1 MVFIMAKK
9 DLISSKD
16 RFFDSE
22 PTTKWIAQELYDSV
36 KDVPIVSP
44 HGHIN
49 PHLFAEENSTFGNPS
64 ELIIIP
70 DHYLYRMLYSQGIP
84 MEAVG
89 VPRIDGGETE
99 KDPRKIW
106 KIFADNFYLFR
117 GTLTGI
123 WLEYEFTN
131 LFGIKRKLNSET
143 AMEIY
148 DIIDKKLNSPEYSP
162 RKMFES
168 FNIEVLCTTD
178 SATDTLEYHKKI
190 RDSGWKGKI
199 LPTFR
204 PDAIVNLDSVG
215 WKKNIEKLSEIS
227 GIDIHDY
234 KTFIKA
240 LEDRREFFK
249 SMGATCTDS
258 AALISYTTELSEVE
272 ANNILS
278 RAFKGEATDEDAKK
292 FTAHML
298 MEMARMSI
306 EDGMVMQLHCGSYR
320 NHNPIIYK
328 KFGPDKGCDIP
339 IQDEFT
345 RNLKPLLNKYGNDT
359 RLTLILFTLDETN
372 YAREMAPLAG
382 HYPAVK
388 LGPPWWFHDSINGMI
403 RYRFNMMETAG
414 LYNTAGFNDDARS
427 FPSIPARHDL
437 SRRMDASWIAGLV
450 ARKIVDMDDA
460 QEMINDTTFRLA
472 KKTYKL

>member
-215 WKKNIEKLSEIS
+215 WKKNIEKLSEVS
-227 GIDIHDY
+227 CIDVHDY
-234 KTFIKA
+234 KTFIKS
-240 LEDRREFFK
+240 LENRRQFFK

-258 AALISYTTELSEVE
+258 AALISYTAELSEVE

-306 EDGMVMQLHCGSYR
+306 EDGMVMQLHCGSFR

>member
-215 WKKNIEKLSEIS
+215 WKKNIEKLSEVS
-227 GIDIHDY
+227 CIDVHDY
-234 KTFIKA
+234 KTFIKS
-240 LEDRREFFK
+240 LENRRQFFK

-258 AALISYTTELSEVE
+258 AALISYTAELSEVE

>member
-234 KTFIKA
+234 KTFIKS
-240 LEDRREFFK
+240 LENRRQFFK

-258 AALISYTTELSEVE
+258 AALISYTAELSEVE

>member
-1 MVFIMAKK
+1 MAKK
-9 DLISSKD
+9 ELISAKD

-215 WKKNIEKLSEIS
+215 WKKNIEKLSEVS
-227 GIDIHDY
+227 CIDVHDY
-234 KTFIKA
+234 KTFIKS
-240 LEDRREFFK
+240 LENRRQFFK

-258 AALISYTTELSEVE
+258 AALISYTAELSEVE

>member
-1 MVFIMAKK
+1 MAKK

-215 WKKNIEKLSEIS
+215 WKKNIEKLSEVS
-227 GIDIHDY
+227 CIDVHDY
-234 KTFIKA
+234 KTFIKS
-240 LEDRREFFK
+240 LENRRQFFK

-258 AALISYTTELSEVE
+258 AALISYTAELSEVE

>member
-215 WKKNIEKLSEIS
+215 WKKNIEKLSEVS
-227 GIDIHDY
+227 CIDVHDY
-234 KTFIKA
+234 KTFIKS
-240 LEDRREFFK
+240 LENRRQFFK

-258 AALISYTTELSEVE
+258 AALISYTAELSEVE

-345 RNLKPLLNKYGNDT
+345 RNLKP
-359 RLTLILFTLDETN
+359 
-372 YAREMAPLAG
+372 
-382 HYPAVK
+382 
-388 LGPPWWFHDSINGMI
+388 
-403 RYRFNMMETAG
+403 
-414 LYNTAGFNDDARS
+414 
-427 FPSIPARHDL
+427 
-437 SRRMDASWIAGLV
+437 
-450 ARKIVDMDDA
+450 
-460 QEMINDTTFRLA
+460 
-472 KKTYKL
+472 